1 MCPICF
7 IIYQFLSSGY
17 IRVFFSLKSK
27 NTQKDIDILPDIA
40 QHSTTIIWI
49 HRRFQFNDYNDLMI
63 LITPY
68 LNAVHIFFIK
78 KDHRDPR

>member
-7 IIYQFLSSGY
+7 IIYQFLSPGY
-17 IRVFFSLKSK
+17 MSFFSLKSK
-27 NTQKDIDILPDIA
+27 NIQKDIDILPVIA

-63 LITPY
+63 LVTPY

-78 KDHRDPR
+78 NDNRDPR